1 MRRGSC
7 CFPSPRFA
15 GRGKTALGASA
26 VALIFLVNAS
36 IALAAGNVTSASMLP
51 LPAAV
56 RHSAPAPLAAQVQL
70 NPVSGAGSASRTS
83 ASATFDGPA
92 LLTTMV

>member
-1 MRRGSC
+1 MIRCPVILLR
-7 CFPSPRFA
+7 SP
-15 GRGKTALGASA
+15 L
-26 VALIFLVNAS
+26 ALICLL
-36 IALAAGNVTSASMLP
+36 ALAAGNVTSASMLP